1 MTTERIVLGG
11 APEGFDAL
19 LVAREWRRGATVL
32 HVARDDKRAEAM
44 RAALAV
50 VAPEVPVLEFPAW
63 DCLPYDRVSPNPEIS
78 ARRMATLAM
87 LAEGLTAPVVL
98 VSTLN
103 AAIQKVPAR
112 AVVQAASFRAR
123 VGERVDEARLKGFLA
138 RMGFSP
144 VSTVAEP
151 GDYALRGGIVDIY
164 PPGPGGPIRLDFFGD
179 VLDGARR
186 FDPGTQ
192 RTIAKLTEVAFSAVS
207 EVILDEASIARFRQN
222 YRISFGAAGTDDPLY
237 EAVSAGRKHQ
247 GMEHWLPFF
256 HAGLETIFD
265 YLPGASVMLD
275 DQVTPSRLARW
286 EAIDDSH
293 DSRHEAMGA
302 KGRLDTVYKP
312 VPPGELYLDDAAWE
326 TAVAALRVVQLSP
339 LPQSPGP
346 GVLDAKARAG
356 RSFAPERQQEK
367 INLFEAL
374 VHHIRVL
381 SKNAQVVIAS
391 WSEGARDRLKGLLAD
406 NGLLGATDIADFR
419 NLPDGKGGLYL
430 VIWPLEAGFVAP
442 NLAVISEQDVLGDRL
457 VGKPRRKRKADNFL
471 REVDTLSLGDLVVH
485 VEHGVG
491 RYLGIETITAL
502 GAPHAC
508 VMLEYADNAKL
519 YLPVENI
526 ELLSRFGHEEGL
538 LDRLGGGAWQA
549 KKAKLKER
557 IKEVADRLMRIA
569 AERALRHAPI
579 LEAPHSIWEA
589 FAARFPYQ
597 ETDDQLTAIADV
609 VADLE
614 KGSPM
619 DRLIVGDVGFGK
631 TEVAMR
637 AAFVAALSGMQVAV
651 ICPTTLLARQHYR
664 SFVERFRGFPIS
676 IRPLSRF
683 VSTKDA
689 NATRAAISDGSVDIV
704 VGTHALLAKGISF
717 KTLGLL
723 VIDEEQHFG
732 VTHKERLKE
741 MRSEVHVLTLTATPI
756 PRTLQLS
763 LAGVRDLSIIATPPV
778 DRLAI
783 RTYVSEFDTITLRE
797 ALLRERFRGGQ
808 SFFVVPRISDLPEVE
823 DFLKTHVPEA
833 SYVIAHGQLAAGD
846 LDDRMNQ
853 FYDGKYDVLV
863 ATSIVESGLDIPT
876 ANTMIVHRAD
886 MFGLSQLYQI
896 RGRVGRSKTRAYC
909 YLTTKPR
916 APLTP
921 QAIKRLRLLGSLDSL
936 GAGFNLA
943 SHDLDLRGA
952 GNLLG
957 EEQSGHVRE
966 VGYELYQQMLED
978 TIAKIKSGEL
988 QGLSTI
994 SDDWSPQLNLGV
1006 PVMIPESYIPDL
1018 DIRLGLYR
1026 RLSSLGTKVELE
1038 GFAAELIDRFGPLP
1052 KEVNTLMLIV
1062 RIKAACKRAGIS
1074 RLDAGPKGA
1083 TVQFH
1088 GDKFA
1093 NPGGLVD
1100 FLKAQGPAA
1109 RVNGNKI
1116 ILVGEMKTEADRIKG
1131 AFAIARDLAQV
1142 LAQVS
1147 GQASAPIPVPAVA
1160 VRKA

>member
-1 MTTERIVLGG
+1 MTADRIILGG

-19 LVAREWRRGATVL
+19 LVAREVARGQPVV

-50 VAPEVPVLEFPAW
+50 LAPEVVVLDFPAW

-78 ARRMATLAM
+78 ARRMATLAL
-87 LAEGLTAPVVL
+87 LADGLPAPFVL
-98 VSTLN
+98 LTTLN
-103 AAIQKVPAR
+103 AATQKVPTR
-112 AVVQAASFRAR
+112 AVVQAASFRAA

-164 PPGPGGPIRLDFFGD
+164 PPGPLGPIRLDFFGD

-186 FDPGTQ
+186 FDADTQ
-192 RTIAKLTEVAFSAVS
+192 RTVEKLKRVEFSAVS
-207 EVILDEASIARFRQN
+207 EVILDDAAIARFRQN
-222 YRISFGAAGTDDPLY
+222 YRIAFGAAGTDDPLY

-256 HAGLETIFD
+256 HAGLETLFD
-265 YLPGASVMLD
+265 YLPGASVLLD
-275 DQVTPSRLARW
+275 EQVTPARLARW
-286 EAIDDSH
+286 EGIDDSF

-302 KGRLDTVYKP
+302 KGRIDTVYKP

-326 TAVAALRVVQLSP
+326 AAVRTHRVVQLSH

-346 GVLDAKARAG
+346 GVLDAGARVG

-367 INLFEAL
+367 VNLFQAL
-374 VHHIRVL
+374 VDHVQGL
-381 SKNAQVVIAS
+381 AKSSQVVLAS
-391 WSEGARDRLKGLLAD
+391 WSDGARERLKGLLAD
-406 NGLLGATDIADFR
+406 SGLAGTRDIADFR
-419 NLPDGKGGLYL
+419 ALPEGKGGVFL
-430 VIWPLEAGFVAP
+430 VVWPLEAGFVAP
-442 NLAVISEQDVLGDRL
+442 GLAVISEQDVLGDRM
-457 VGKPRRKRKADNFL
+457 VGKPRRKRKAENFL
-471 REVDTLSLGDLVVH
+471 REVDTLSPGDLVVH

-508 VMLEYADNAKL
+508 VMLEYAENAKL

-526 ELLSRFGHEEGL
+526 ELLSRYGHEEGL
-538 LDRLGGGAWQA
+538 LHRLGGGAWQA

-557 IKEVADRLMRIA
+557 IKEIADRLMRIA
-569 AERALRHAPI
+569 AERALRHAPV

-597 ETDDQLTAIADV
+597 ETDDQLSAIADV

-664 SFVERFRGFPIS
+664 SFAERFRGFPIS
-676 IRPLSRF
+676 VRPLSRF
-683 VSTKDA
+683 VGTKEA
-689 NATRAAISDGSVDIV
+689 NATRAALADGSVDIV

-717 KTLGLL
+717 KKLGLL

-732 VTHKERLKE
+732 VSHKERLKE

-783 RTYVSEFDTITLRE
+783 RTYVSEFDTVTIRE

-808 SFFVVPRISDLPEVE
+808 SFYVVPRISELHEVE
-823 DFLKTHVPEA
+823 AFLKAHVPEV

-846 LDDRMNQ
+846 LDERMNQ
-853 FYDGKYDVLV
+853 FYDGKHDVLL

-921 QAIKRLRLLGSLDSL
+921 QAVKRLRLLGSLDSL

-957 EEQSGHVRE
+957 EEQSGHVKE
-966 VGYELYQQMLED
+966 VGYELYQQMLEE
-978 TIAKIKSGEL
+978 TIARIKSGEL

-1026 RLSSLGTKVELE
+1026 RLSSLTTKVELE

-1062 RIKAACKRAGIS
+1062 RIKAMCKRAGIS

-1083 TVQFH
+1083 TVAFH
-1088 GDKFA
+1088 NDKFA
-1093 NPGGLVD
+1093 NPAGLVD
-1100 FLKAQGPAA
+1100 FLKTQGPAA
-1109 RVNGNKI
+1109 KVNGNRI
-1116 ILVGEMKTEADRIKG
+1116 VLVGEMKSEADRIKG
-1131 AFAIARDLAQV
+1131 AFNIARDLAEV
-1142 LAQVS
+1142 V
-1147 GQASAPIPVPAVA
+1147 
-1160 VRKA
+1160 KAGKKA